1 MGAWAKDP
9 VPGAAAGAL
18 ELGPGCW
25 NLAWGDF
32 YTLMLYYYMILFYVL
47 STLDY
52 YFLPWNIIF
61 HRGQLVSIYQLTR

>member
-25 NLAWGDF
+25 NLPRGETPRRRQAQGLSPMHPWVLGFRF
-32 YTLMLYYYMILFYVL
+32 Y
-47 STLDY
+47 
-52 YFLPWNIIF
+52 IIF
-61 HRGQLVSIYQLTR
+61 